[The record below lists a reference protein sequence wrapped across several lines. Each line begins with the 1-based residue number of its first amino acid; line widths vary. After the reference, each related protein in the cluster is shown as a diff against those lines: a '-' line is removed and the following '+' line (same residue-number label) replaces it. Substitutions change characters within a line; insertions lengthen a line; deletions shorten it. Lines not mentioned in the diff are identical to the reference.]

1 MSRMKFNRLTHFMIM
16 VFFAITFVVVYLYY
30 TIKDVK
36 KITNEVQKLSK
47 DVLTLSQSIS
57 SITSTLL
64 TQTPV
69 CYAPTQHNT
78 TTSNIQ
84 ITPKPTVSNQQTELQ
99 DDASSEAAD
108 DLHKI
113 IETID
118 DEEFTKEE
126 NIDITQCDV
135 EQSFEI
141 PVSEPTEQEQVITTT
156 TTDTPSTKLDAK
168 TLKGLSY
175 DALKKY
181 CKENG
186 IDAKGNK
193 EALISKILVS

>member
-1 MSRMKFNRLTHFMIM
+1 MII

-36 KITNEVQKLSK
+36 KITSEVQKLSK

-69 CYAPTQHNT
+69 CYAPTQQNPT
-78 TTSNIQ
+78 ASNIQ
-84 ITPKPTVSNQQTELQ
+84 VTQKPRQLNEVQ
-99 DDASSEAAD
+99 DDASSEAVD

-118 DEEFTKEE
+118 DESPHEE
-126 NIDITQCDV
+126 NMDVLQIDKEPCIESIEGIEDIESIETTEK
-135 EQSFEI
+135 EQSST
-141 PVSEPTEQEQVITTT
+141 PLTTG
-156 TTDTPSTKLDAK
+156 LDAK

-175 DALKKY
+175 EALKKY

-193 EALISKILVS
+193 ETLIGKILAS

>member
-1 MSRMKFNRLTHFMIM
+1 MSRMKLNRLTHFMII

-69 CYAPTQHNT
+69 CYAPTQQNLNA
-78 TTSNIQ
+78 SNIQ
-84 ITPKPTVSNQQTELQ
+84 VTQKPNQPNEVQ
-99 DDASSEAAD
+99 DDASSEAVD

-118 DEEFTKEE
+118 DESPQEE
-126 NIDITQCDV
+126 NMDILHVD
-135 EQSFEI
+135 E
-141 PVSEPTEQEQVITTT
+141 EPCIEGIEGIETTENEPSSTPPTTR
-156 TTDTPSTKLDAK
+156 PDAK

-175 DALKKY
+175 EALKKY
-181 CKENG
+181 CKENK
-186 IDAKGNK
+186 IDIKGNK
-193 EALISKILVS
+193 EALISKILAS

>member
-1 MSRMKFNRLTHFMIM
+1 MKFNRHTHFMIM
-16 VFFAITFVVVYLYY
+16 VFFAVTFIVVYLYY

-57 SITSTLL
+57 SITNTLL

-69 CYAPTQHNT
+69 CYAPNQQNT

-84 ITPKPTVSNQQTELQ
+84 VTQKPAVSSDQNEVQ

-118 DEEFTKEE
+118 DDETEKEE
-126 NIDITQCDV
+126 NVDILKCAEV
-135 EQSFEI
+135 ETLEI
-141 PVSEPTEQEQVITTT
+141 SNSEPTEQEQVNTTHVVVPT
-156 TTDTPSTKLDAK
+156 NSKIDAK
-168 TLKGLSY
+168 TLKSLSY

-181 CKENG
+181 CKENR

-193 EALISKILVS
+193 EALISKILAS

>member
-1 MSRMKFNRLTHFMIM
+1 MII

-36 KITNEVQKLSK
+36 KITSEVQKLSK

-69 CYAPTQHNT
+69 CYAPTQQNPT
-78 TTSNIQ
+78 ASNIQ
-84 ITPKPTVSNQQTELQ
+84 VTQKPRQLNEVQ
-99 DDASSEAAD
+99 DDASSEAVD

-118 DEEFTKEE
+118 DESPHEE
-126 NIDITQCDV
+126 NMDVLQIDKEPCIESIEGIEVIEGIEDIESIETTEK
-135 EQSFEI
+135 EQSST
-141 PVSEPTEQEQVITTT
+141 PLTTR
-156 TTDTPSTKLDAK
+156 LDAK

-175 DALKKY
+175 EALKKY

-193 EALISKILVS
+193 ETLIGKILAS